1 MINTKYSYFYWW
13 SHNDDDNSDES
24 EKIMNFMNND
34 EFEAK
39 NISVKLMVSA
49 FI

>member
-1 MINTKYSYFYWW
+1 MINTKYSYFYGWI
-13 SHNDDDNSDES
+13 HNDDDNNDES
-24 EKIMNFMNND
+24 EKIMNFMSYD